1 MTQMEIDQF
10 AAVKASLELTIA
22 ENNEI
27 HEYFRDLLEKLSR
40 LEDAEPDMRREKFKE
55 LVEMGAFRFNGLDMR
70 HFTHSQL
77 RPLPPPVFLNRARRR
92 LKNTATLIN
101 EFEKRGTFEQAGEL
115 LAQIDTLAAHII
127 NETDAG
133 EMIAYK
139 DKLETL
145 RASPLFQQ
153 YLETKTTFIHKDGDI
168 KADADFL
175 AAKESVE
182 EGDEV
187 VLQRSEELAELSE
200 QLENGEPAAEE
211 VQNKLEE
218 LRMEL
223 YGAPGKGD

>member
-1 MTQMEIDQF
+1 MTEKEIDEF
-10 AAVKASLELTIA
+10 AAAKASLELTIA
-22 ENNEI
+22 DNNEI

-40 LEDAEPDMRREKFKE
+40 LEDAEPDMRREKFRE

-70 HFTHSQL
+70 HFTHSQQ
-77 RPLPPPVFLNRARRR
+77 RPLPPPVLLNRTRRR
-92 LKNTATLIN
+92 LKNTAMLLN
-101 EFEKRGTFEQAGEL
+101 EFEKRGMFEQAGKL

-127 NETDAG
+127 NGTDAG
-133 EMIAYK
+133 EVIAYK

-153 YLETKTTFIHKDGDI
+153 YMETKTASIHKDGDI

-175 AAKESVE
+175 AAKESVQ
-182 EGDEV
+182 EGEEV
-187 VLQRSEELAELSE
+187 VLQRSEELSELGE
-200 QLENGEPAAEE
+200 QLENGELAAEE
-211 VQNKLEE
+211 AQNKLEE